1 MAIYHFSAQM
11 IKRSGGRSATA
22 AAAYRAA
29 ENIVDRTTG
38 EAFDYTR
45 KGGVFGA
52 SILAPLMAPSWAT
65 DRSELWN
72 QVEEVE
78 RRRDAQVAREIDLA
92 IPIELNDH
100 DRIELVRNFV
110 QESFVDLGMV
120 ADVCFHDFESGNPHA
135 HIMLTT
141 REIGP
146 EGFGKKRRDWN
157 EHSLV
162 PSWRAAWSAHANW
175 ALESAGFTCRI
186 DYRSYE
192 ARGVDLI
199 PTVHMGPAVAGM
211 ERRGISTRVAE
222 MNKQIEKTNS
232 QYMDRQ
238 VELEVERLE
247 VIAEI
252 ERIRKEALAQVSST
266 GTFSFGT
273 PSSDIA
279 DRAEKEAARYST
291 GTNRFIGD
299 QYKAKLFQEIWQSD
313 LDPVI
318 LKTLKWVDVDSRSLT
333 LRSGEQIQDKGTS
346 VSLSNGSDEGIAAAV
361 QIAKAKGWESVRVT
375 GSDDFQLRS
384 ALALEKAGIQPN
396 LDSKI
401 AKERFSEYME
411 NRHEPVSPISE
422 LKPEPAPEP
431 VPEAVPKLN
440 SQSKPRPEPSAP
452 EPIDIEALKD
462 LVRRSAGST
471 PLKSIRHIED
481 DPKRLQ
487 KWADARWSELTESG
501 EPEGLFDAFRAVVEE
516 QAYMAGYSV
525 YSVQS
530 ADFDGELSKSMPDY
544 KPSKPARKTRPATR
558 SGPRRTWG
566 PEANNLNPDSQ

>member
-11 IKRSGGRSATA
+11 IKRSDGRSATA

-52 SILAPLMAPSWAT
+52 SILAPSMAPSWAT

-92 IPIELNDH
+92 IPIELDDH
-100 DRIELVRNFV
+100 DRIELVREFV

-157 EHSLV
+157 EHSLM
-162 PSWRAAWSAHANW
+162 PSWRAAWSAHANR

-199 PTVHMGPAVAGM
+199 PTVHMGPAVVGM

-232 QYMDRQ
+232 KYMDRQ

-247 VIAEI
+247 VTAEI
-252 ERIRKEALAQVSST
+252 ERIRKEVLAQVSST

-279 DRAEKEAARYST
+279 DRAEKEEARYST

-313 LDPVI
+313 LDPAI

-440 SQSKPRPEPSAP
+440 SQSEPRPEPPAP
-452 EPIDIEALKD
+452 KPIDIGALKD
-462 LVRRSAGST
+462 LARRSVGST

-487 KWADARWSELTESG
+487 KWADARWSELTKSS
-501 EPEGLFDAFRAVVEE
+501 EPKGLFDAFRAVVEE
-516 QAYMAGYSV
+516 QAFMAGYSV

-530 ADFDGELSKSMPDY
+530 AGFDYELSKSMPGY
-544 KPSKPARKTRPATR
+544 KPSKPTEKIRPATR
-558 SGPRRTWG
+558 PRPRRTWG
-566 PEANNLNPDSQ
+566 PEANKSNSDFQ